1 MTFPNVK
8 VRFSLDSRAFLLYAG
23 AKHQRLDKPTADATG
38 GEIVGTKL
46 HLTLDDA
53 YGRTTHRTYGMEEV
67 TTLAQM
73 QTDAAELL
81 AALAAVSDL
90 GCVKASISF
99 DVTSPEYAETAG
111 ANVDVGATASGWITA
126 GQKKASMKIPSIK
139 AASVGSDGTV
149 AIAGVVATFLALFE
163 DADVF
168 NLSDGE
174 QIDTWI
180 KCTLDK

>member
-1 MTFPNVK
+1 MI
-8 VRFSLDSRAFLLYAG
+8 G
-23 AKHQRLDKPTADATG
+23 KPTG
-38 GEIVGTKL
+38 GYTMGTKL
-46 HLTLDDA
+46 HVTLDDA

-81 AALAAVSDL
+81 TALAAVSDL

-111 ANVDVGATASGWITA
+111 ANIDVGATASGWIVD

-139 AASVGSDGTV
+139 PASVESDGTV
-149 AIAGVVATFLALFE
+149 LIAGVVATFLALFE

-174 QIDTWI
+174 QIESWI
-180 KCTLDK
+180 RATLDR

>member
-1 MTFPNVK
+1 M
-8 VRFSLDSRAFLLYAG
+8 
-23 AKHQRLDKPTADATG
+23 
-38 GEIVGTKL
+38 GTKL
-46 HLTLDDA
+46 HVTLDDA
-53 YGRTTHRTYGMEEV
+53 YGRTTHRTYGMEEE

-81 AALAAVSDL
+81 AALEAVTDL

-99 DVTSPEYAETAG
+99 DVTSPEFAETAG
-111 ANVDVGATASGWITA
+111 ANVDTGATASGWITD
-126 GQKKASMKIPSIK
+126 GMKKGSMKIPGIK
-139 AASVGSDGTV
+139 AASVESDGSV
-149 AIAGVVATFLALFE
+149 LIAGGVATFLALFE

-180 KCTLDK
+180 RASLDR

>member
-1 MTFPNVK
+1 VAYTK
-8 VRFSLDSRAFLLYAG
+8 
-23 AKHQRLDKPTADATG
+23 G
-38 GEIVGTKL
+38 GYTMGTKL
-46 HLTLDDA
+46 HLTLDDDH
-53 YGRTTHRTYGMEEV
+53 GRTTHRTYGMEEV

-81 AALAAVSDL
+81 AALEAVSDL

-111 ANVDVGATASGWITA
+111 ANIDVGATASGWIVD
-126 GQKKASMKIPSIK
+126 GQKKASMKIPGIK
-139 AASVGSDGTV
+139 PASVESDGSV
-149 AIAGVVATFLALFE
+149 LIAGVVATFLALFE

-174 QIDTWI
+174 QIESWI
-180 KCTLDK
+180 RASLDR

>member
-1 MTFPNVK
+1 M
-8 VRFSLDSRAFLLYAG
+8 
-23 AKHQRLDKPTADATG
+23 
-38 GEIVGTKL
+38 GTML

-53 YGRTTHRTYGMEEV
+53 YGRTTHRNYGMEEV

-81 AALAAVSDL
+81 TALEAVSDL

-111 ANVDVGATASGWITA
+111 ANIDQGATFSGWIDA
-126 GQKKASMKIPSIK
+126 GMRKGTMKIPSIK
-139 AASVGSDGTV
+139 PASVETDGSV
-149 AIAGVVATFLALFE
+149 LIAGVVATFLALFE

-168 NLSDGE
+168 NLAHGN
-174 QIDTWI
+174 QIESWI
-180 KCTLDK
+180 RGSLDK

>member
-1 MTFPNVK
+1 M
-8 VRFSLDSRAFLLYAG
+8 
-23 AKHQRLDKPTADATG
+23 
-38 GEIVGTKL
+38 GTKL

-53 YGRTTHRTYGMEEV
+53 YGRTTSRVYGMEEE

-73 QTDAAELL
+73 QTDAAEFL
-81 AALAAVSDL
+81 AALEAVTDL
-90 GCVKASISF
+90 GCVKATISF
-99 DVTSPEYAETAG
+99 EVTSPEFAETAG

-126 GQKKASMKIPSIK
+126 GQKKASMKIPGIK
-139 AASVGSDGTV
+139 PALVAADGSV
-149 AIAGVVATFLALFE
+149 AIAAATATFLALFE

-180 KCTLDK
+180 KAALDR